1 MRHIIGE
8 VIENSSEDKNGIF
21 EARFPH
27 YADNRPVEVIHTS
40 PFYQPNAGGLVAI
53 PEQGTQIICL
63 VNESPHPNEEV
74 IYYLASIPS
83 LPGGSRVDEQNED
96 YENIRSNDSKAKI
109 YGENSKRPVT
119 QTLTN
124 TAGAGL
130 YIHREFAQTKISNN
144 VTLKSETDNEVNV
157 GTVGVQIRNN
167 EGDSIVLNGSE
178 PNDQYSA
185 RSLAIETMASQEYKC
200 TNSDIKMK
208 VVDGGDINIENN
220 STGLFSLSGKWF
232 GNIRL
237 KSRFRNIDL
246 AALGVGSYVNIYTL
260 GATIQV
266 DAEGNIKVITAGNI
280 DFNAA
285 QNINMTAGGSVNIVG
300 NAGAQVGSVA
310 GATNVNGQTVLVNNQ
325 ALLFNAGAPGSD
337 YTNSTAITP
346 VPAAPAPP
354 PVITPNDY
362 LDPGG
367 SV

>member
-1 MRHIIGE
+1 LRHIVGE
-8 VIENSSEDKNGIF
+8 VIENSSEDRNGIF

-53 PEQGTQIICL
+53 PEAGTQIICL
-63 VNESPHPNEEV
+63 ANESPYPNENV

-83 LPGGSRVDEQNED
+83 IDGGSRVDEQNPN
-96 YENIRSNDSKAKI
+96 YENIRSNDPKAKI
-109 YGENSKRPVT
+109 YGEDSKRPVT

-144 VTLKSETDNEVNV
+144 VTMKSETDNEVNV
-157 GTVGVQIRNN
+157 GSVGVQIRNN

-208 VVDGGDINIENN
+208 VVDGGDINIVND
-220 STGLFSLSGKWF
+220 STGAYSIDGKWY
-232 GNIRL
+232 GNVRL

-246 AALGVGSYVNIYTL
+246 AALGSESYVNIFTQ

-266 DAEGNIKVITAGNI
+266 DSQGTVKIFGQGSIQLESPQDISLNAGSN
-280 DFNAA
+280 
-285 QNINMTAGGSVNIVG
+285 VNIYG
-300 NAGAQVGSVA
+300 GAGVQVGSGGTVSI
-310 GATNVNGQTVLVNNQ
+310 NGTSITHNSIPLQYS
-325 ALLFNAGAPGSD
+325 AGAPGSD
-337 YTNSTAITP
+337 YTNSTP
-346 VPAAPAPP
+346 VLPAAGSPPAGTQF
-354 PVITPNDY
+354 VPNDY
-362 LDPGG
+362 NDPTGA
-367 SV
+367 V